1 MKMRAR
7 RAGRGERGFTLVEM
21 LVAAAVFAV
30 GMLGVLKMLHMGIV
44 SYRYAK
50 DLSTANALLQKQLEM
65 VSREAFN
72 NVVNGTAGGSL
83 QFFDD
88 GTNGD
93 ATSGDGIFTR
103 QFTTNNKTY
112 TATLRRQADTPRVSL
127 ETITGSVTW
136 TDMGGAATATSQKTR
151 TVTFVTYKNS

>member
-1 MKMRAR
+1 MGAN
-7 RAGRGERGFTLVEM
+7 GGFTLIEM
-21 LVAAAVFAV
+21 LVASAVFAV
-30 GMLGVLKMLHMGIV
+30 GMLGVLKLLHTGIV

-83 QFFDD
+83 QFFDN

-93 ATSGDGIFTR
+93 ATNGDGIFSR
-103 QFTTNNKTY
+103 QFTVNTKTY
-112 TATLRRQADTPRVSL
+112 TLTLRQQQDTPRVGI
-127 ETITGSVTW
+127 ETITGQAIW
-136 TDMGGAATATSQKTR
+136 TDMGRRSAGTIQKTR